1 VKIAP
6 LAFLALTALVS
17 ARAGAGETA
26 AGTPIAPYARVLQHF
41 NPRLDDETARQ
52 FAAATIERADR
63 EGLDAR
69 LLVALIAVESRWDP
83 AARSRAGARGLG
95 QLMPQT
101 AASLG
106 VDAGDPLD
114 NIAGAARHLHA
125 LLTRFGKA
133 GKPDRYALALA
144 AYNAGSEAVMRYGGV
159 PPFLET
165 RTYVRRVIRLWYRL
179 AGWQPPAALRRRAGR
194 IRAGRIRAG
203 RIRAPG
209 TARADRPR
217 APFPR

>member
-1 VKIAP
+1 MKIAP
-6 LAFLALTALVS
+6 LAFLALTALGT
-17 ARAGAGETA
+17 ARSGAGAPA
-26 AGTPIAPYARVLQHF
+26 AEAPIQPYARALQHF

-52 FAAATIERADR
+52 FAAATIQRADR

-69 LLVALIAVESRWDP
+69 LLVALIAVESHWDP

-106 VDAGDPLD
+106 VDAGDPID

-125 LLTRFGKA
+125 LLNRFRKA
-133 GKPDRYALALA
+133 GEPGRYALALA
-144 AYNAGSEAVMRYGGV
+144 AYNAGSGAVVRYRGI

-179 AGWQPPAALRRRAGR
+179 AGW
-194 IRAGRIRAG
+194 
-203 RIRAPG
+203 
-209 TARADRPR
+209 
-217 APFPR
+217 